1 MNFDQAAR
9 AILGLGCLALTASTT
24 YAGPDDPFP
33 HTMTSPDGMWTAT
46 IDDHGQIKDFL
57 EPNLPDGDSIFQS
70 FIYDATPFSHHL
82 SSRVEDNYTYT
93 CDQPCD
99 TLGPNS
105 ASLTLVDHPG
115 QLEITIDITMVDGPS
130 GGALVTLQWENVG
143 IDPVNVKPFFYMDF
157 DVGGD
162 FSDDEAIAILHPAT
176 DRPYAIE
183 QSDNSAP
190 NPLWVGA
197 CSNYDGWEIDTYS
210 HLRSRLDFGVIQ
222 LADQDLTAGT
232 PQDHTAALSIE
243 TVELAPGET
252 LEMIIGVGGAN
263 FIACPSLTCP
273 WDLDASG
280 AVGILDLLALIAQ
293 WGSDPSGP
301 PDFDGDGIVGLFDML
316 TLVANWGPCP

>member
-9 AILGLGCLALTASTT
+9 AMLGLGCLALTASTA
-24 YAGPDDPFP
+24 YAGAGTI
-33 HTMTSPDGMWTAT
+33 HTMTSPDGMWSAS
-46 IDDHGQIKDFL
+46 IDDHGQIKDFI

-70 FIYDATPFSHHL
+70 FIYDATPLSHLL
-82 SSRVEDNYTYT
+82 SARVEDNYFRNQAF
-93 CDQPCD
+93 DSF
-99 TLGPNS
+99 GPHS
-105 ASLTLVDHPG
+105 ASLTLEDHLG
-115 QLEITIDITMVDGPS
+115 QLSIVIDITMVDGPS
-130 GGALVTLQWENVG
+130 GGALVTLQWVNVG
-143 IDPVNVKPFFYMDF
+143 IDPVSVKPFFYMDF

-162 FSDDEAIAILHPAT
+162 FSDDEALAILDPAT
-176 DRPYAIE
+176 DQPYAIE

-197 CSNYDGWEIDTYS
+197 CSNYDNWEIDTYS
-210 HLRSRLDFGVIQ
+210 HLRSRLDFGVEQ

-252 LEMIIGVGGAN
+252 LEMVVGVGGAD
-263 FIACPSLTCP
+263 FVACPALTCP

-293 WGSDPSGP
+293 WGSDPGGS

>member
-9 AILGLGCLALTASTT
+9 AMLGLGCLALTASTA
-24 YAGPDDPFP
+24 YAGPQPFP
-33 HTMTSPDGMWTAT
+33 HTMTSPDGMWSAS
-46 IDDHGQIKDFL
+46 IDDHGQIKDFIV
-57 EPNLPDGDSIFQS
+57 PNLPDGDSIFQS
-70 FIYDATPFSHHL
+70 FIYEATSLNHQL
-82 SSRVEDNYTYT
+82 SSRVEDNYTR
-93 CDQPCD
+93 DQARD
-99 TLGPNS
+99 KLEPNS

-130 GGALVTLQWENVG
+130 GGALVTLQWKNVG
-143 IDPVNVKPFFYMDF
+143 IDPVSVKPFFYMDF

-162 FSDDEAIAILHPAT
+162 FSDDEAIVIFHPGT
-176 DRPYAIE
+176 DQPYAIE

-197 CSNYDGWEIDTYS
+197 CSNYDSWEIDTYS
-210 HLRSRLDFGVIQ
+210 HLRSRLDFGVEQ
-222 LADQDLTAGT
+222 LADQDLSAGT
-232 PQDHTAALSIE
+232 PQDHTVALSIE
-243 TVELAPGET
+243 TVELAPDKT
-252 LEMIIGVGGAN
+252 LEMVIGVGGAD
-263 FIACPSLTCP
+263 FVACPALLCP

-293 WGSDPSGP
+293 WGADPGGP